1 MNKNTPKHFVVQFGA
16 IIALYASVTALIM
29 LLYAII
35 NLQFPDAS
43 YSWESESARGTIR
56 GAMAVLIVFF
66 PTYLVLTR
74 FSNQNRRLESNGEY
88 LGVTRWLVY
97 FTLLIAVG
105 VILGD
110 LVTLINYF
118 LNGEITTRFIY
129 KVFALL
135 FVVGG
140 VFHYYLLDVRG
151 YFMKRL
157 DIAAYFAYGA
167 IALVVASLGF
177 GYQYIETPSEVRAE
191 RLDQVQ
197 VSDLQSMQSYIENY
211 YLMNQTLPGTLEAAY
226 SDLPIPVAPEDRA
239 AYTYSQT
246 GEQTYQLCATFAAPS
261 SNLGENYAIA
271 PEKNYDWSHKAGA
284 WCFERVIVVSPDMKP
299 LPPVQV
305 EL

>member
-1 MNKNTPKHFVVQFGA
+1 MNKNTPKHFVIQFGA

-43 YSWESESARGTIR
+43 YNYEGESARSTIR
-56 GAMAVLIVFF
+56 GAMAILIVFF

-88 LGVTRWLVY
+88 LGITRWLVY

-105 VILGD
+105 VMLAD

-118 LNGEITTRFIY
+118 LNGEITTRFLY

-140 VFHYYLLDVRG
+140 VFHYYFLDVRG
-151 YFMKRL
+151 YFMNRI
-157 DIAAYFAYGA
+157 DSSMYFAFGA
-167 IALVVASLGF
+167 IALVVASLGY
-177 GYQYIETPSEVRAE
+177 GYQYIETPSEVREA

-197 VSDLQSMQSYIENY
+197 VGDLQSMQSYIENY
-211 YLMNQTLPGTLEAAY
+211 YLMNQTLPDTLEIAY
-226 SDLPIPVAPEDRA
+226 GELPIPVAPESRN
-239 AYTYSQT
+239 AYTYTVAGPQA
-246 GEQTYQLCATFAAPS
+246 YQLCATFAAPS
-261 SNLGENYAIA
+261 SNLGESYAIA
-271 PEKNYDWSHKAGA
+271 PEKNYDWTHQAGL
-284 WCFERVIVVSPDMKP
+284 WCFKRTVVVP
-299 LPPVQV
+299 LDLKLPVSAPEQ
-305 EL
+305 

>member
-1 MNKNTPKHFVVQFGA
+1 MNKNTPKHFVIQFGA

-56 GAMAVLIVFF
+56 ATMAVLIVFF

-88 LGVTRWLVY
+88 LGLTRWLVY
-97 FTLLIAVG
+97 LTLLIAVG
-105 VILGD
+105 VMLGD

-118 LNGEITTRFIY
+118 LNGEITTRFLY

-151 YFMKRL
+151 YFTNRVDKST
-157 DIAAYFAYGA
+157 YFAFGA
-167 IALVVASLGF
+167 IALVIASLSF

-197 VSDLQSMQSYIENY
+197 VSDLQSMQSYIENF
-211 YLMNQTLPGTLEAAY
+211 YLMNQALPDTLETAY
-226 SDLPIPVAPEDRA
+226 GALPVPNAPEGRT
-239 AYTYSQT
+239 AYTYEQT

-261 SNLGENYAIA
+261 SSLEESYAMA
-271 PEKNYDWSHKAGA
+271 PEKNYDWTHKAGQ
-284 WCFERVIVVSPDMKP
+284 WCFERVIVAGPDMKP
-299 LPPVQV
+299 MPPVQI